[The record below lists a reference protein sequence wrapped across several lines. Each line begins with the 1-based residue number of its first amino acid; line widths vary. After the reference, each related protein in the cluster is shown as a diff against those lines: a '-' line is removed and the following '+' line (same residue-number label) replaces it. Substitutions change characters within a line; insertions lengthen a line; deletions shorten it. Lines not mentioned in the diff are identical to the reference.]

1 MQSKTE
7 VLQQLAQ
14 IAEQNPDVV
23 EAVLR
28 ENPEWR
34 KVFTDEVEVLRLTTL
49 AHQDSPEGFFA
60 YYEGKYG
67 FPPPPQAQRWVRKIY
82 EGHEQ
87 NLGFTLNGHRG
98 SRKTVTISICFLEYR
113 IGLEPWKTNLVV
125 RASDITANEITDK
138 VTMTIKFHPWWKLC
152 FPNVV
157 PDEEG
162 KWSTNGYWVI
172 DTSMPHEE
180 WVKKTSG
187 TADPTLVGGGYTS
200 QKINGKHPSGVCLT
214 DDLHGINNS
223 SSETERKAAVKF
235 YTTELAKTF
244 IRQDGNLIT
253 WVINIGV
260 PWGKDDTHQTLSKS
274 GGFVSETYPVMKRA
288 QEGDEGA
295 VYIDGV
301 NKQLGVVY
309 EDIKGWWILN
319 SPTLYGVDDIIRDRG
334 LGKFDFHQMMMM
346 DLNAAKS
353 GSWRYYT
360 YPHAEIDRNWVT
372 AGGVDIPYEFKERM
386 ERDTKLSSFAMSFYS
401 KNPKG
406 GAVVVGGYIGQ
417 PTIGKAFL
425 TMLDA
430 QTSFPNWKMCLC
442 ESAGGGR
449 VFRESAK
456 LMYPQLDVMSSDLGK
471 LIRQKGESGGKAK
484 NKKTRLETELYPWI
498 ENGVIKISDERTPY
512 LDILRDAMDNFSEL
526 DENRADER
534 LDALDALYHAAKFFP
549 DVLIGRYEDEL
560 PTPIRIHQKSPLEGR
575 LALRR
580 NNGR

>member
-1 MQSKTE
+1 MPSKTE

-14 IAEQNPDVV
+14 IAVDHPKVV
-23 EAVLR
+23 EDVLR

-34 KVFTDEVEVLRLTTL
+34 KAFTDEVEVLRLTTL

-67 FPPPPQAQRWVRKIY
+67 FPPPPQAQRWIRKIY

-98 SRKTVTISICFLEYR
+98 SWKTVSISISFLEYR
-113 IGLEPWKTNLVV
+113 IGLEPWKTNLVI

-138 VTMTIKFHPWWKLC
+138 ITATIQFHPWWKLC

-157 PDEEG
+157 PDEAG

-172 DTSMPHEE
+172 DTSMSRDE
-180 WVKKTSG
+180 WMKKTSD

-214 DDLHGINNS
+214 DDLHGLNNS
-223 SSETERKAAVKF
+223 FSETERKAATRF

-244 IRQDGNLIT
+244 LRKDGKLVT

-260 PWGKDDTHQTLSKS
+260 PWGKDDTHQVLTKS
-274 GGFVSETYPVMKRA
+274 GGFISETYPVMRRA
-288 QEGDEGA
+288 NEGDEGA

-301 NKQLGVVY
+301 NKQTGVVF

-319 SPTLYGVDDIIRDRG
+319 SPNQVGVEDIIRDRG
-334 LGKFDFHQMMMM
+334 LNKFAFHQMMMM

-353 GSWRYYT
+353 GSWKYYT
-360 YPHAEIDRNWVT
+360 YPSAEIDKNWKTV
-372 AGGVDIPYEFKERM
+372 GGVDIPYTFKERM
-386 ERDTKLSSFAMSFYS
+386 ERDTQLSSFAMSFLS
-401 KNPKG
+401 KSNRG
-406 GAVVVGGYIGQ
+406 GGVVIGGVLDQ
-417 PTIGKAFL
+417 PTIGRAFTYIL
-425 TMLDA
+425 EA
-430 QTSFPNWKMCLC
+430 QDRFGQGWVCLC
-442 ESAGGGR
+442 ESSGGGA
-449 VFRESAK
+449 VFRASAK
-456 LMYPQLDVMSSDLGK
+456 LMYPQLNILGSDLGK

-498 ENGVIKISDERTPY
+498 ENGTIKISDERTPY
-512 LDILRDAMDNFSEL
+512 LDTLRDAMDNFSEL
-526 DENRADER
+526 DEGRADDR
-534 LDALDALYHAAKFFP
+534 LDALDALYHAAKAMP
-549 DVLIGRYEDEL
+549 EILIGRYEDEL
-560 PTPIRIHQKSPLEGR
+560 PTPIQVRQSSPLSGR